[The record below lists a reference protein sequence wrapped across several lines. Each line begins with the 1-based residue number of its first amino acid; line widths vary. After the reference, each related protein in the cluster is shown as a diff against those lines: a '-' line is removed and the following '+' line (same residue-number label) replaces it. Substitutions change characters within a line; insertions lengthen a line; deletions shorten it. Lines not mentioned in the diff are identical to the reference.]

1 MGLSGKICSILCRP
15 TASFRPLIL
24 LGDAAVF
31 GKGAIMLS
39 PAQLRLA
46 KRRQAQWQRKQQPFP
61 VLKAQ
66 DALAASFFT
75 IVPFFLI
82 YDSELS
88 EIHH

>member
-1 MGLSGKICSILCRP
+1 
-15 TASFRPLIL
+15 
-24 LGDAAVF
+24 
-31 GKGAIMLS
+31 MLS

-46 KRRQAQWQRKQQPFP
+46 ERRQAQRQRKQQLFP

-82 YDSELS
+82 YDSEIS